1 MSAARRLTTG
11 IYYIDLGNIIA
22 GTKTSRSIRL
32 RNIGSTNVSYNID
45 VKYLKTL
52 GLSITNPKMS
62 KFPHNANSSIELMLT
77 YTTKRSMGS
86 GSVCFKI
93 PMVIDNGPKYI
104 IEVNAN
110 IIGRP
115 VT

>member
-1 MSAARRLTTG
+1 M
-11 IYYIDLGNIIA
+11 GNIIA
-22 GTKTSRSIRL
+22 GTKTSKTIRV

-45 VKYLKTL
+45 VKMLKNI
-52 GLSITNPKMS
+52 GISITNPKIS
-62 KFPHNANSSIELMLT
+62 KFPHNVNNSIEMQLT
-77 YTTKRSMGS
+77 YTTKRSMRS

-110 IIGRP
+110 IIGSPDKCPSCWCLRS
-115 VT
+115 